1 MVDVKTAVSTGM
13 QYLSEMIPISQ
24 VRDLQLEEASL
35 SDDERFWLI
44 TFSYLKPEVVTA
56 EEPANEPSA
65 QVKNLFPFNLVRD
78 KRYYKT
84 VKLRRDDGE
93 FFAVTNLVA

>member
-13 QYLSEMIPISQ
+13 KYLGEMIPISQ

-35 SDDERFWLI
+35 TDDERFWLI
-44 TFSYLKPEVVTA
+44 TFSYLKKTEGETD
-56 EEPANEPSA
+56 EGS
-65 QVKNLFPFNLVRD
+65 QVENLFPFNLVRD

>member
-1 MVDVKTAVSTGM
+1 MVDVKTAVSIGM
-13 QYLSEMIPISQ
+13 RYLGEMIPISQ

-44 TFSYLKPEVVTA
+44 TFSYLKKTDGVADEG
-56 EEPANEPSA
+56 S
-65 QVKNLFPFNLVRD
+65 QVESLFPFNLVRD